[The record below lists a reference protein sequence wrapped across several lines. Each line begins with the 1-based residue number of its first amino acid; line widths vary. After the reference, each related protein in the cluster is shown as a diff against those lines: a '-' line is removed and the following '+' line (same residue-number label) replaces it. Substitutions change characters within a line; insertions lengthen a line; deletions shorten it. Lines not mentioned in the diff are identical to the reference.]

1 MLIPL
6 AGGKARGLPIGAD
19 AQVNRSLGRLMHC
32 LVAFP
37 AKRNQI
43 SLDIVTKCATPSQ
56 VVNIKILEAATYLT
70 APVIALQDSFA
81 QPRIR
86 NARQS
91 NSRLFLRD
99 RVVHLVPAG
108 LDGPYAPSEHPLGA
122 EDS

>member
-1 MLIPL
+1 MIIPL
-6 AGGKARGLPIGAD
+6 AGCKARGVPVAQTLKWIGL
-19 AQVNRSLGRLMHC
+19 LGRLMRC

-43 SLDIVTKCATPSQ
+43 GLDIVTKCATPSQ

-91 NSRLFLRD
+91 NSRPFLQD
-99 RVVHLVPAG
+99 RVNHLVPAG
-108 LDGPYAPSEHPLGA
+108 LDGPHAPSEHPLDA